1 MISPVIPFV
10 CTPGD
15 ANASAWV
22 AALQRA
28 IPEARI
34 VSFDQLSAEE
44 KTQCT
49 VAIVANPPAAELIQL
64 TGLQWV
70 HSVWAGVE
78 GLVRALSNT
87 RITIVRLVDSA
98 LADTM
103 AEAVLAWTLY
113 LHRDMP
119 TYAQQQRERRWQQHP
134 YVKPQERTVGLLGLG
149 VLGEAA
155 AKRLSSA
162 GFRLCGWSRTRKSLH
177 DVQCFA
183 GEDGLQAMLR
193 QTEILICLLP
203 LTPETHGLVDA
214 KRLSSLPRGASLIN
228 FARGPI
234 VNDDDLRTAL
244 DQGQLAHA
252 VLDVFDIEPLPVDR
266 WHWTHPH
273 VTVLPHCSAP
283 TNRETASQI
292 VADRIRAYLASG
304 IIPVGIDPRKG
315 Y

>member
-10 CTPGD
+10 CNRGD
-15 ANASAWV
+15 ANTEVWV

-34 VSFDQLSAEE
+34 VSFDALTAEE

-49 VAIVANPPAAELIQL
+49 VAIVANPSAAELLQL
-64 TGLQWV
+64 TGLRWV

-78 GLVRALSNT
+78 GLVHALSNT
-87 RITIVRLVDSA
+87 PITIVRLVDSA

-119 TYAQQQRERRWQQHP
+119 AYAQQQRERRWQQHP
-134 YVKPQERTVGLLGLG
+134 YVRPQDRTVSLLGLG

-162 GFRLCGWSRTRKSLH
+162 GFRLCGWSRTRKSLQ
-177 DVQCFA
+177 DVECFA
-183 GEDGLQAMLR
+183 GEDGLQAMSA
-193 QTEILICLLP
+193 QTDVLVCLLP
-203 LTPETHGLVDA
+203 LTPQTHGLVDA
-214 KRLSSLPRGASLIN
+214 QRLRWLRRGASLIN
-228 FARGPI
+228 FARGRI

-244 DQGQLAHA
+244 DEGQVAHA
-252 VLDVFDIEPLPVDR
+252 VLDVFDIEPLPADR
-266 WHWTHPH
+266 WQWTHPR

-283 TNRETASQI
+283 TNRETASRI
-292 VADRIRAYLASG
+292 VAERIRAYLASG
-304 IIPVGIDPRKG
+304 VIPPGVDPGKG